1 MNENFLKMASE
12 CGFLK
17 FYLQRVVNDIEKDI
31 CCRVVSFN
39 MILENGSGIVVVS
52 HNDLE
57 EKENSDESK
66 I

>member
-1 MNENFLKMASE
+1 MNENILKMASE

-17 FYLQRVVNDIEKDI
+17 FYLQRVVNDIENDMG
-31 CCRVVSFN
+31 CRVVSFN
-39 MILENGSGIVVVS
+39 MVLENGQGLVIAS

-57 EKENSDESK
+57 EKENNDESK